1 MSTYYIEKRQTLL
14 ADNTAHKGWYSRWY
28 SSVKGQFSIRPKR
41 IFSTLASKQ
50 LVPPSAKR
58 SLDSI
63 YGSAYP
69 WLEIN
74 QRSDDM
80 NIHIM
85 GLNGQKKDINKQQF
99 EQYTTSIRG
108 DVLLPETA
116 GYAEARTIWNGM
128 IDISPSVI
136 VRCSGAADVVTTI
149 QFARKYELLI
159 SLKGGGHNIAGSA
172 LCNGGIT
179 LDLSSMKGIS
189 VDPSARIARVQSGVC
204 LGDIDHETQR
214 FGLAVPTGINSTTG
228 IAGLALGGGYG
239 WLSRAFGHTVD
250 NIISAD
256 LVDAQGE
263 FLHVSE
269 QENSEL
275 FWAIRGGSGNFGV
288 ITQFEFKLHPVGPT
302 VFGGPVVFPLSQ
314 AKSILRKYRELAKSM
329 PDKASCWPV
338 MRKAPPFPFLPP
350 EHHGKPVIILPMIYV
365 GDTAKGEEIL
375 APLRTIAEPLADAVG
390 PLPYA
395 SWQAAFDPLLAP
407 GARNYWKSSDFTE
420 MTDELIDTLVCAAE
434 QLPSDECEIFTAQ
447 LGGAASRVAP
457 DAMAFP
463 HRSTAYT
470 VNIHGRWQTAEMDEE
485 GKGWVKGL
493 FAQLETFSTGSVYV
507 NFVPEYDEERSIGP
521 YGANRPK
528 LEDIKSRVDKLNLF
542 RSNINI
548 LPKG

>member
-1 MSTYYIEKRQTLL
+1 
-14 ADNTAHKGWYSRWY
+14 
-28 SSVKGQFSIRPKR
+28 
-41 IFSTLASKQ
+41 
-50 LVPPSAKR
+50 
-58 SLDSI
+58 
-63 YGSAYP
+63 
-69 WLEIN
+69 
-74 QRSDDM
+74 M

-85 GLNGQKKDINKQQF
+85 GLNGQKKDINTQQF
-99 EQYTTSIRG
+99 EQYTSSIRG
-108 DVLLPETA
+108 EVLLPDTA
-116 GYAEARTIWNGM
+116 GYAEARALWNGM
-128 IDISPSVI
+128 IDICPALI
-136 VRCSGAADVVTTI
+136 VRCSGTADVVTTI
-149 QFARKYELLI
+149 QFARKNELLI

-172 LCNGGIT
+172 LCDGGLT
-179 LDLSSMKGIS
+179 LDMSSMKGIS
-189 VDPSARIARVQSGVC
+189 VDPKARIARVQSGVC

-239 WLSRAFGHTVD
+239 WLSRSFGHTVD
-250 NIISAD
+250 NIISVD

-288 ITQFEFKLHPVGPT
+288 VTQFELKLHPVGPI
-302 VFGGPVVFPLSQ
+302 VFGGPVVFPLTE
-314 AKSILRKYRELAKSM
+314 AKSILRTFRDIAKSM
-329 PDKASCWPV
+329 PDEASCWPV
-338 MRKAPPFPFLPP
+338 MRKAPPFPFLAP

-365 GDTAKGEEIL
+365 GDTARGEAEL
-375 APLRTIAEPLADAVG
+375 APLRSIAKPLADAVG
-390 PLPYA
+390 PVPYA
-395 SWQAAFDPLLAP
+395 AWQAAFDPLLAP

-420 MTDELIDTLVCAAE
+420 MTDELIDTLVNAAE

-470 VNIHGRWQTAEMDEE
+470 VNIHGRWQTADRDDAC
-485 GKGWVKGL
+485 KGWVREL
-493 FAQLETFSTGSVYV
+493 FNQLEKFSTGSVYV

-521 YGANRPK
+521 YGANKPK
-528 LEDIKSRVDKLNLF
+528 LEEIKSRVDKLNLF

-548 LPKG
+548 LPNTQITC

>member
-228 IAGLALGGGYG
+228 IAGLALGGI
-239 WLSRAFGHTVD
+239 WLVKSC
-250 NIISAD
+250 
-256 LVDAQGE
+256 
-263 FLHVSE
+263 
-269 QENSEL
+269 
-275 FWAIRGGSGNFGV
+275 FWA
-288 ITQFEFKLHPVGPT
+288 
-302 VFGGPVVFPLSQ
+302 
-314 AKSILRKYRELAKSM
+314 YR
-329 PDKASCWPV
+329 
-338 MRKAPPFPFLPP
+338 
-350 EHHGKPVIILPMIYV
+350 
-365 GDTAKGEEIL
+365 
-375 APLRTIAEPLADAVG
+375 
-390 PLPYA
+390 
-395 SWQAAFDPLLAP
+395 
-407 GARNYWKSSDFTE
+407 
-420 MTDELIDTLVCAAE
+420 
-434 QLPSDECEIFTAQ
+434 
-447 LGGAASRVAP
+447 
-457 DAMAFP
+457 
-463 HRSTAYT
+463 
-470 VNIHGRWQTAEMDEE
+470 
-485 GKGWVKGL
+485 
-493 FAQLETFSTGSVYV
+493 
-507 NFVPEYDEERSIGP
+507 
-521 YGANRPK
+521 
-528 LEDIKSRVDKLNLF
+528 
-542 RSNINI
+542 
-548 LPKG
+548 